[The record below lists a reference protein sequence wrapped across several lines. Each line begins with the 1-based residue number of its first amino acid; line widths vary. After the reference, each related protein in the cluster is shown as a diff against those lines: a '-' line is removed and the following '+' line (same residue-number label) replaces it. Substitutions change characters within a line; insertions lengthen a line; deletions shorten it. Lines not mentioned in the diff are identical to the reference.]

1 MLQQHH
7 NQQVDSHNNHKE
19 NQCNIMQLHLPP
31 KSKQSILLTVTFKLS
46 AAKIYHQTINNF

>member
-1 MLQQHH
+1 MLQQYH